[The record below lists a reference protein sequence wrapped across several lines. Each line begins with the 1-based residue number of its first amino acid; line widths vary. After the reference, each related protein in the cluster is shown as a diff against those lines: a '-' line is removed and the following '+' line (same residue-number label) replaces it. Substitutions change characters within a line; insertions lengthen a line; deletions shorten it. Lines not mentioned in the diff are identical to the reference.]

1 MWPILYQLTYPSRTF
16 WSSAT
21 VRGFVGGR
29 ETETLPAPVW
39 IFAFGFTPKPRRAS
53 DLFVVLLFFA
63 TTLQRIQAHMITI
76 TFNLWQAKIVHKE
89 KGKPRETP

>member
-1 MWPILYQLTYPSRTF
+1 MSPDDRSENV
-16 WSSAT
+16 T
-21 VRGFVGGR
+21 VV
-29 ETETLPAPVW
+29 
-39 IFAFGFTPKPRRAS
+39 
-53 DLFVVLLFFA
+53 